1 MTIGDPDDSADDCD
15 EVIDLHER
23 FKKMAFDED
32 SFAPT
37 IFVDD
42 KDILPSTSNT
52 NIDSLA
58 QSAQIEDTCATA
70 ALASV
75 FGKDNRL
82 FQPITAGTFIE
93 EVVVEKPPKVVNVS
107 NFQNNQ

>member
-1 MTIGDPDDSADDCD
+1 MIN
-15 EVIDLHER
+15 LHER

-32 SFAPT
+32 SFEPT

-42 KDILPSTSNT
+42 KEILPSTSNT
-52 NIDSLA
+52 NISGRN
-58 QSAQIEDTCATA
+58 EDTCATA
-70 ALASV
+70 ALANI

-93 EVVVEKPPKVVNVS
+93 EVVVEKPPKVVNVQIAFE
-107 NFQNNQ
+107 NPGITLYF